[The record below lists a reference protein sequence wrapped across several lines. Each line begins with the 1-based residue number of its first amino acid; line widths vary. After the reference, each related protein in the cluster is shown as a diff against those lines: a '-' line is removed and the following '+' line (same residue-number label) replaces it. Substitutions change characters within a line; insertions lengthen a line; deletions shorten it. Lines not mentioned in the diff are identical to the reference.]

1 MSGMKIFQ
9 LNHAEKIQEHAKWD
23 CGEHD
28 EFSQE
33 HIEKCLN
40 KMLSAYVDDDRNYV
54 VDYAEIECTDMCS
67 YEHCIRYQNG
77 KTRLYDVIKE
87 GGGGAV
93 ERDYIPAGRKEGE
106 IYFLGDRHEL
116 LKMRKLHAL
125 HAQDASANGIRF
137 ATVVD
142 NICLRD
148 VREGIKR
155 IDMPM
160 DGLPI
165 TCEANI
171 VSMGNCR
178 IMRESD
184 IPEIEKRLEESMKYG
199 TCYSLI
205 KLTGEWVNPLCTEE
219 ITGNCYEEDVGDED
233 IIRPPCTEPRHHQTM
248 KFDTKYGEQ
257 EGLTMLSTLLCN
269 RGGVITIKVHGQIY
283 LDRDTTDTYSMGT
296 GEIINVKEEILKL
309 YNQENGLQLVR
320 EYIDKIKAENPDY
333 VQFLELLAAR
343 ESSGG
348 YGEIS
353 ESGSYLGRYQIGDDV
368 FKDIGFKD
376 KDTNNWTDLAK
387 AFGVNS
393 KESYLKNPI
402 AQEVAILFAL
412 RWDYYYVLDNG
423 DDVMLTEYADDV
435 EVTTS
440 GLIAAAHLVG
450 HSDLHKAFIG
460 EQTWDNTVDGN
471 KVKASEYMEEMGGL
485 DLSGIL
491 GGVELAHE

>member
-1 MSGMKIFQ
+1 MSGMRIFQ
-9 LNHAEKIQEHAKWD
+9 LDHAEKIQEHAQWE

-54 VDYAEIECTDMCS
+54 VDYAEIECSDSCS
-67 YEHCIRYQNG
+67 YKHCIRYKNG
-77 KTRLYDVIKE
+77 KTRLYDLIKE
-87 GGGGAV
+87 DGGGSV
-93 ERDYIPAGRKEGE
+93 ERNYIPAGKQEGE
-106 IYFLGDRHEL
+106 IYYFGDGEEL
-116 LKMRKLHAL
+116 MKMQKLHAL
-125 HAQDASANGIRF
+125 HAIEASANGIRF
-137 ATVVD
+137 ATVAD

-148 VREGIKR
+148 VEEGIKK
-155 IDMPM
+155 IDMPE

-165 TCEANI
+165 TCKANI

-184 IPEIEKRLEESMKYG
+184 IPEIEKRLEESIKYG

-205 KLTGEWVNPLCTEE
+205 KPAGEWVNPICTEDV
-219 ITGNCYEEDVGDED
+219 TGKCYEEDVGDED
-233 IIRPPCTEPRHHQTM
+233 IIRSSCTTSWHHKTM
-248 KFDTKYGEQ
+248 KFDTKYGQ
-257 EGLTMLSTLLCN
+257 KEGLTMLSTLLCT

-283 LDRDTTDTYSMGT
+283 IEHREQE
-296 GEIINVKEEILKL
+296 EIVNVKEEIMKL
-309 YNQENGLQLVR
+309 YDQVNGLQLVS
-320 EYIDKIKAENPDY
+320 EYLDKIKAENPDY
-333 VQFLELLAAR
+333 VQFLELLAYR
-343 ESSGG
+343 ESTGNYDSINPKGP
-348 YGEIS
+348 
-353 ESGSYLGRYQIGDDV
+353 YLGRYQIGDEV
-368 FKDIGFKD
+368 FRDIGFKD
-376 KDTNNWTDLAK
+376 KKTNEWTDFAK

-393 KESYLKNPI
+393 QESYLNNPT

-423 DDVMLTEYADDV
+423 DNVMLTEYVDDV

-450 HSDLHKAFIG
+450 HGDLHRAFIG
-460 EQTWDNTVDGN
+460 EQSWDDTVDGN
-471 KVKASEYMEEMGGL
+471 NTKASEYMLEMGGL

-491 GGVELAHE
+491 GGVELVHE